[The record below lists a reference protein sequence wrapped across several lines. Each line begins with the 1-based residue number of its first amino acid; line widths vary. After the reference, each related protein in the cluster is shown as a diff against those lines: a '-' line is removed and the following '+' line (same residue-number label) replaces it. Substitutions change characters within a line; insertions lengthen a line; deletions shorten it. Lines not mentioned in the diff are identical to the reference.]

1 MNHKR
6 GDLPLTIHQEGTFR
20 HRRKCVR
27 HCASCWKS
35 QHVHGSLSVTQLGKH
50 QEPCLSSKC
59 QKLPL
64 SLEWQHLPQSQTSIL
79 EEGKLHIPK
88 VLKAHTVPA
97 LRKLI
102 LWKGRV
108 LTKSNKSYQAEE
120 QDATRAL
127 NVVLVGQGKLA

>member
-1 MNHKR
+1 M
-6 GDLPLTIHQEGTFR
+6 GPYQL
-20 HRRKCVR
+20 
-27 HCASCWKS
+27 
-35 QHVHGSLSVTQLGKH
+35 VTQLGKH
-50 QEPCLSSKC
+50 QEPCLRSKC

-64 SLEWQHLPQSQTSIL
+64 SLIWQHLPQSQTSIL

-88 VLKAHTVPA
+88 VLRAHTVPA

-120 QDATRAL
+120 RDAIKLLTRAL
-127 NVVLVGQGKLA
+127 NVVLVGQGKQSLKKYDLRQL